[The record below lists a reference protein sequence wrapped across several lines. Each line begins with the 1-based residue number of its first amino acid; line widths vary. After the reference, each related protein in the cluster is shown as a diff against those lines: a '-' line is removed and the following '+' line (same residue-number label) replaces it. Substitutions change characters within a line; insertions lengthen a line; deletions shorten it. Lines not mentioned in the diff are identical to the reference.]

1 MLKEWGVKTVPKEL
15 VATPDLVEIQE
26 LMESRAKLDLQAK
39 WVPEA

>member
-1 MLKEWGVKTVPKEL
+1 VLKEWGAKTVPKEL